1 MRYYRIYFSDCT
13 DTIGKA
19 ATAAEIR
26 REARQYIK
34 AWGLDCSVERIE
46 EITPEEYNRNRRA

>member
-19 ATAAEIR
+19 ANKTEIR
-26 REARQYIK
+26 KEARKYIK
-34 AWGLDCSVERIE
+34 AWSLDLSIDRIE
-46 EITPEEYNRNRRA
+46 EITPEEYEQNRRF

>member
-1 MRYYRIYFSDCT
+1 MKYYRIYFSDCT

-26 REARQYIK
+26 KEARKYIK
-34 AWGLDCSVERIE
+34 AWGLDLSIDRIE
-46 EITPEEYNRNRRA
+46 EITPEEYENGRF